1 MCGVEVGKVH
11 KKSDDDDNDGA
22 PTLCSW
28 VATKVWKPG
37 ATPNP
42 SSWTN
47 GGSAWLWICTR
58 TPASNAVSS
67 ARKMEKQKGQKTTI
81 QKLTQLN
88 HLNANAS
95 KSDFHFRN
103 NLLAINSG
111 GSDSKPLAFE
121 IVSEIGKKN
130 THTQT
135 SYLLWH
141 QTQVKNKAWY

>member
-1 MCGVEVGKVH
+1 MCGVEVGKVL
-11 KKSDDDDNDGA
+11 KKSDDDNDGA

-67 ARKMEKQKGQKTTI
+67 AGKMEKQEGQKTTI

-88 HLNANAS
+88 RLNANAS

-111 GSDSKPLAFE
+111 RSDSKPLAFE

-130 THTQT
+130 THSDILFVVT
-135 SYLLWH
+135 SN
-141 QTQVKNKAWY
+141 TGAE